1 MWDTGHWV
9 VLFSM
14 SHASHRKYWPLPVPA
29 SIKAPGKDNI
39 MGMDHMYI
47 SFYQSHFTSQ
57 QEWHINSLS
66 IPNIHTSFWFY
77 IPSLQRFWIVS
88 LEVLNGEREEKT
100 DFSSVLLLEPLAE
113 KNLNIFPFISHPGR
127 IIFQIL
133 TITRSLKANLIL
145 KKKKACL
152 RIFVNIS
159 LFTSFA
165 WMSRLRTH
173 SNSLQLMALGSLMKG
188 C

>member
-1 MWDTGHWV
+1 MLSAAAIMLSSAAIMFFWSDYSNENLKIIVLMNSVYSFFGWSSCVYHLYLQFLPKEKHKLMWDTGHWV

-14 SHASHRKYWPLPVPA
+14 SHASHRKHWPLPVPA

-39 MGMDHMYI
+39 MGMDHTYI

-88 LEVLNGEREEKT
+88 LEVLNGER
-100 DFSSVLLLEPLAE
+100 
-113 KNLNIFPFISHPGR
+113 
-127 IIFQIL
+127 
-133 TITRSLKANLIL
+133 
-145 KKKKACL
+145 
-152 RIFVNIS
+152 
-159 LFTSFA
+159 
-165 WMSRLRTH
+165 
-173 SNSLQLMALGSLMKG
+173 
-188 C
+188 